1 MTRRIDQGLL
11 ILGVAAAGLAA
22 AGAWIP
28 FLPVGDSHLS
38 VSTAHGLCSSDL
50 GQFAQTLSGQAQVD
64 CTAVTAGFWGAILV
78 GIAGLALIVV
88 GIIRISADRA
98 QRPAAGDQR
107 LPHPAHPAYPP
118 DQGPYPQQPE
128 PGQWQRQPPGS
139 WEQQPPATW
148 PGPQ

>member
-1 MTRRIDQGLL
+1 MMTRRIGEGLL
-11 ILGVAAAGLAA
+11 VLGVAAAGAAA

-38 VSTAHGLCSSDL
+38 VSTAHGVCSSDL
-50 GQFAQTLSGQAQVD
+50 GQFAQSLSGQAQVD

-78 GIAGLALIVV
+78 GIAGLVLIVV

-98 QRPAAGDQR
+98 PRPAAGDQR
-107 LPHPAHPAYPP
+107 LPYPAYPP
-118 DQGPYPQQPE
+118 GQGVYPQQPE
-128 PGQWQRQPPGS
+128 PGQPQRQPPGS
-139 WEQQPPATW
+139 WEQQPPASW

>member
-1 MTRRIDQGLL
+1 MTRRIGKALL
-11 ILGVAAAGLAA
+11 VLGVAAAGVAA

-38 VSTAHGLCSSDL
+38 VSAAHGLCSSDL

-107 LPHPAHPAYPP
+107 PPYPAYPP
-118 DQGPYPQQPE
+118 AQGPYPQQPE

-139 WEQQPPATW
+139 REQQPPATW

>member
-1 MTRRIDQGLL
+1 MTRRIGEGLL
-11 ILGVAAAGLAA
+11 VLGVAAAGVAA

-28 FLPVGDSHLS
+28 FLPVGDSHVS
-38 VSTAHGLCSSDL
+38 VSTAHGVCSSAV

-98 QRPAAGDQR
+98 QHPAAGDQR
-107 LPHPAHPAYPP
+107 APYPAYPP
-118 DQGPYPQQPE
+118 AQAPYPQQPE